1 MRPPPPTPRRG
12 VRRAEPT
19 TTHHGPGHIFIPG
32 DWRCPVCLAVHVP
45 LAWLAL
51 GLGPSLQ
58 PLVLALQR
66 LQDSPQAPEGLDCC
80 P

>member
-1 MRPPPPTPRRG
+1 MKLSEIGPRQ
-12 VRRAEPT
+12 
-19 TTHHGPGHIFIPG
+19 THLTHPLLPVVGTPG